1 MIITRKKKEVL
12 MIQVVIQEKKRDI
25 LTALEADEEIG
36 NLEEEELTIIAEI
49 TEVFYKED
57 GKISSQLLEIYQ

>member
-1 MIITRKKKEVL
+1 MTITRKKKEVL

-25 LTALEADEEIG
+25 LTALEADEEIA

-49 TEVFYKED
+49 TEVF
-57 GKISSQLLEIYQ
+57 

>member
-1 MIITRKKKEVL
+1 MTITRKKKEVL

-25 LTALEADEEIG
+25 LTALEADEEIA

>member
-57 GKISSQLLEIYQ
+57 GKISSQLLETYQ